1 MTQETTQ
8 AQTPALAE
16 KPAQAG
22 TAEQPKGH
30 PRAKKAV
37 VELTDADLQA
47 VNGGGS
53 KPGIM
58 SGSNAHE
65 GGDVRAQRGCGESCN
80 S

>member
-8 AQTPALAE
+8 AQAPARAE
-16 KPAQAG
+16 KPAPAG

-37 VELTDADLQA
+37 AELTDADLQA

-53 KPGIM
+53 KPGIA
-58 SGSNAHE
+58 SGSNE
-65 GGDVRAQRGCGESCN
+65 Q
-80 S
+80 